1 MKGRHEEQRSIS
13 TALLQSHGLL
23 VQQRRVDYAQRNVL
37 FTHYSLLITHQ
48 AQRSA
53 HHFHPALHAV
63 AIGVGE
69 EVVVY
74 TSGLTGSIP
83 LIVVGGRVEYFLAPA

>member
-53 HHFHPALHAV
+53 HHFYPALHA
-63 AIGVGE
+63 A
-69 EVVVY
+69 
-74 TSGLTGSIP
+74 
-83 LIVVGGRVEYFLAPA
+83 VVGIAQQVEINAVG